1 MQGRPSASPEILFKI
16 HIKHHCSSSIFSVL
30 LRLIWEVVAVLLEM
44 RLEDLVMARSPFVI
58 KEPEKDAR
66 NW

>member
-16 HIKHHCSSSIFSVL
+16 HIEHRCSSSIFSVL
-30 LRLIWEVVAVLLEM
+30 LRLKREVVALLLEM
-44 RLEDLVMARSPFVI
+44 RLEDLVMARSPFVL

-66 NW
+66 DW